1 MSITKKAILGLADDV
16 DGMIEA
22 AKKLSIDLRKVDKKD
37 GKSQPQ
43 ELKES

>member
-37 GKSQPQ
+37 GKNNNN
-43 ELKES
+43 KKK